1 MKIRKIKNKD
11 YYLFDNET
19 EFQKWY
25 PKQVLHH
32 DWRTGNQEDWVL
44 CDDGQVCQILKK
56 GSLKRGNV
64 YVDYIRTVI
73 GSFVCNKS
81 AKMKGAMRKNM
92 YSFGAQDKTAYEV
105 VKERKSPTRK
115 EFLFAKYVAKG
126 EDTVDAFMKAFPAK
140 SRKHAK
146 KNAGLLMSTKRI
158 QGLIREE
165 IEKVMNEAEITPLY
179 ILEKMKDIIES
190 EASRDSDKVSLLK
203 ELVAIAGMR
212 DTEKKSESVT
222 LFQGF
227 SSEQLDAISGN
238 NTKKLAEA
246 KKEIES

>member
-1 MKIRKIKNKD
+1 M
-11 YYLFDNET
+11 
-19 EFQKWY
+19 
-25 PKQVLHH
+25 
-32 DWRTGNQEDWVL
+32 
-44 CDDGQVCQILKK
+44 
-56 GSLKRGNV
+56 
-64 YVDYIRTVI
+64 
-73 GSFVCNKS
+73 
-81 AKMKGAMRKNM
+81 
-92 YSFGAQDKTAYEV
+92 
-105 VKERKSPTRK
+105 
-115 EFLFAKYVAKG
+115 G